1 MDIAITII
9 LIVVIVYILMNVTSK
24 KSSGTTGAADP
35 QPPGVRRKSRY
46 GKWIGGGLGWAFGGP
61 IGAMLGFMFGSV
73 YDGMQGGKYEYRGT
87 QAGDFSVSLLILAA
101 AVMKADG
108 RVMKSELE
116 YVRKFFEG
124 QFGTDD
130 ASRKV
135 LILKEILK
143 QEIKLQEVSMQIRQ
157 FMEYASRLQ
166 LVHFLFGVAA
176 ADGQYHKKE
185 IETISIIASY
195 LGVSNGDFA
204 SIKAMFVKDPGSAYK
219 VLEVP
224 EAATDEEVR
233 KAYHKMAIKYHPDK
247 VAHLGADIQKAAK
260 EKYQQLKNA
269 YTDIK
274 KKRGIN

>member
-9 LIVVIVYILMNVTSK
+9 LILVIVYILMNVTSK
-24 KSSGTTGAADP
+24 KSSGTTGASDP
-35 QPPGVRRKSRY
+35 QPTGVRRKSRY

-73 YDGMQGGKYEYRGT
+73 YDVMQGGKYEYRGT
-87 QAGDFSVSLLILAA
+87 QTGGFSVSLLILAA

-108 RVMKSELE
+108 RVMKSELA

-124 QFGTDD
+124 QFGKDD
-130 ASRKV
+130 ANRKV

-166 LVHFLFGVAA
+166 LVHFLFGVSA
-176 ADGQYHKKE
+176 ADGHHHKKE
-185 IETISIIASY
+185 IETISIIAGY
-195 LGVSNGDFA
+195 LGVSNSDFA
-204 SIKAMFVKDPGSAYK
+204 SIKAMFVKDPGSAFK

-224 EAATDEEVR
+224 ETATDEEVR

-247 VAHLGADIQKAAK
+247 VAHLGGDIQKAAK
-260 EKYQQLKNA
+260 EKFQQLNNA

-274 KKRGIN
+274 RNRGLN